1 MKTEEKTGLWEGI
14 VGRMRATVFRLFP
27 RKDDESDESTR
38 PAEPEDNAEE
48 YYYAS
53 QWKLIIPR
61 FKKHKVALVAFWIL
75 VLIYLVAIF
84 AGFIAPVDPN
94 EFNSEYVYAPP
105 QRIRFFGEDGFH
117 LRPFVYGYTI
127 SMDSRTLDNVYEVD
141 KSQVQ
146 PIYFFERGAPYKF
159 WGIWRTD
166 LHLFGIRDGVFFP
179 WGADRLGRDVF
190 SRIVH
195 GTRISV
201 SIGLFGVALSLFLG
215 VFLGGISG
223 YFGGVVDT
231 VIQRIIELIRSIP
244 TIPLWMALSAALPSF
259 WPPLRIYF
267 GITIILSLVGWTA
280 LARVVRGKFISLRE
294 EQFVMAAELYGT
306 SKLRIIMRHMVPSFT
321 SHIIAVVTLY
331 IPNMILAETSLSFL
345 GLGLQPPVVSW
356 GVLLQDA
363 QNIRAVAGA
372 PWLMLPGLLVV
383 ITVLAFNF
391 VGDGLRD
398 AADPYND

>member
-1 MKTEEKTGLWEGI
+1 
-14 VGRMRATVFRLFP
+14 MRATLLRIVR
-27 RKDDESDESTR
+27 REDDATGTPNEP
-38 PAEPEDNAEE
+38 PAQLDSAEE

-61 FKKHKVALVAFWIL
+61 FKKHKVALVAFW
-75 VLIYLVAIF
+75 VLLFIYLVAILAEF
-84 AGFIAPVDPN
+84 VAPSDPN
-94 EFNSEYVYAPP
+94 EFNSAYVYAPP
-105 QRIRFFGEDGFH
+105 QRIRFFADDGFH
-117 LRPFVYGYTI
+117 FRPFVYGYNI
-127 SMDSRTLDNVYEVD
+127 SMDPRTLDNVYEID
-141 KSQVQ
+141 RNQVQ
-146 PIYFFERGAPYKF
+146 PIYFFVHGTSYKF
-159 WGIWRTD
+159 WGIWDAD
-166 LHLFGIRDGVFFP
+166 LHLFGIKEGTFLV

-190 SRIVH
+190 SRIVY

-201 SIGLFGVALSLFLG
+201 SIGLIGVSLSLFLG

-223 YFGGVVDT
+223 YFGGVVDML
-231 VIQRIIELIRSIP
+231 IQRIIELIRSIP

-267 GITIILSLVGWTA
+267 GITIILSLVGWTG
-280 LARVVRGKFISLRE
+280 LGRVVRGKFISLRE

-306 SKLRIIMRHMVPSFT
+306 NKLRIIMRHMVPSFT

-331 IPNMILAETSLSFL
+331 IPNMILAETALSFL
-345 GLGLQPPVVSW
+345 GLGLQAPVVSW

-363 QNIRAVAGA
+363 QNIRAVASA
-372 PWLMLPGLLVV
+372 PWLLLPGLLVV